1 MVEFDNKT
9 REIKF
14 RQPVWD
20 NGEIIRWHYW
30 GFKDGL
36 YQHPINQHTSNE
48 FTGLFDKNGKE
59 IYEDDIIE
67 WSVFLG
73 DDSTKR
79 IRDVIKYASGCFF
92 VKNRGEILGLKA
104 PYRTLKIIG
113 NIHEN
118 KELIENEKVDDNNGR
133 IS

>member
-1 MVEFDNKT
+1 MVELDNRT

-67 WSVFLG
+67 WSVFPD
-73 DDSTKR
+73 DDSIIR
-79 IRDVIKYASGCFF
+79 IRDVVKYSRGCFF
-92 VKNRGEILGLKA
+92 VEKRYEILGLKA
-104 PYRTLKIIG
+104 PYNEIEIIG
-113 NIHEN
+113 NTHEN
-118 KELIENEKVDDNNGR
+118 HELIENEKVGNNNG
-133 IS
+133 